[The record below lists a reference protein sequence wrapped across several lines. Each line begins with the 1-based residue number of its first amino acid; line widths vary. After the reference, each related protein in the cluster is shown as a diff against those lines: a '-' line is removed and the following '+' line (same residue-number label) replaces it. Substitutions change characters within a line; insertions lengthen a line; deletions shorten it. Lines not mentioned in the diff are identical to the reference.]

1 MGSPLAQSDGRGR
14 AHMADTK
21 RDARDEATGVGPGI
35 TGGSG
40 DFISSTGGD
49 HGIGGTG
56 HEDERDA
63 AGARPDERQ
72 NPSPQE
78 LMEEG
83 EDRATTTRVSA
94 GKTGTIGGGGPH
106 SEPRT
111 EDSGPGN
118 PGGGGSGAIRSSRTD
133 PGARRWDDV
142 PGGIRRVKE

>member
-1 MGSPLAQSDGRGR
+1 
-14 AHMADTK
+14 MADTK
-21 RDARDEATGVGPGI
+21 RDSNDEATGVGPGI

-40 DFISSTGGD
+40 DFVSSTGGD
-49 HGIGGTG
+49 KGIGGTG
-56 HEDERDA
+56 HDDERDA

-78 LMEEG
+78 VIEG
-83 EDRATTTRVSA
+83 EKDRAKTTRVSA

-111 EDSGPGN
+111 EDGGPGDA
-118 PGGGGSGAIRSSRTD
+118 GGGGSGAL
-133 PGARRWDDV
+133 GGDV